1 MGQPGRS
8 AQDGGAQLPGAAG
21 QPGARGRGGGRE
33 GASHRRVQPRGDL
46 ARAHQ
51 VAAVDVDNKEY
62 L

>member
-1 MGQPGRS
+1 MGQPGRG

-21 QPGARGRGGGRE
+21 QPRARGRGGGRE

-51 VAAVDVDNKEY
+51 VAAVDV
-62 L
+62 

>member
-1 MGQPGRS
+1 MGQPGRG

-21 QPGARGRGGGRE
+21 QPRARGRGWGRE
-33 GASHRRVQPRGDL
+33 GAGHRRDQPRGDL

-51 VAAVDVDNKEY
+51 VAAVDNMEY